1 MARSYLDKIG
11 LGHLWDLIKSYFVK
25 GNARVFTG
33 TCFSDASTAEKA
45 VTCSE
50 FASTDLVVGA
60 IISVKFTNTNSAG
73 VSTLALNV
81 NNTGSKNIKYIYNG
95 SLNNIPAA
103 GYLKANQLYQFTY
116 DGTYWVVQLVY
127 DTNTISA
134 LRDDYGRYTAGSVG
148 LFPYTL
154 IMQLPDGRWESIVTS
169 SSSGTSKTKNS
180 HGFLINTILYKASNS
195 TITENN
201 KDSTWQIYEHPSV
214 CDYRYSF
221 NISNTT
227 ELALVAGKPI
237 YLVGTIKADGLFY
250 LADTW
255 WTQTL
260 PSTDDGKV
268 YIYLGQTYEWYRGSL
283 FANNSVYWYKNG
295 TIKPYNNSSY
305 WQYNSSTN
313 SIDLIF
319 PD

>member
-11 LGHLWDLIKSYFVK
+11 LGHLWELIKSYFVK
-25 GNARVFTG
+25 GNAKVFTG
-33 TCFSDASTAEKA
+33 TCFSDASATDKV

-60 IISVKFTNTNSAG
+60 IISVKFTNTNSATA
-73 VSTLALNV
+73 STITLNV
-81 NNTGSKNIKYIYNG
+81 NNTGSKGIRYIYNG
-95 SLNNIPAA
+95 SLNTIPNSN
-103 GYLKANQLYQFTY
+103 YLKANQLYQFTY

-127 DTNTISA
+127 DTNTTSA

-169 SSSGTSKTKNS
+169 SSNGTSKIKNS
-180 HGFLINTILYKASNS
+180 HGFLLDSILYKASNS

-227 ELALVAGKPI
+227 GLALVAGNPI

-283 FANNSVYWYKNG
+283 FANNPIYWYKDG

>member
-25 GNARVFTG
+25 GNAKVFTG
-33 TCFSDASTAEKA
+33 TCFSDASATDKV

-60 IISVKFTNTNSAG
+60 IISVKFTNTNSATA
-73 VSTLALNV
+73 STITLNV
-81 NNTGSKNIKYIYNG
+81 NNTGSKGIRYIYNG
-95 SLNNIPAA
+95 SLNTIPN
-103 GYLKANQLYQFTY
+103 GNYLKANQLYQFTY

-127 DTNTISA
+127 DTNTTSV

-148 LFPYTL
+148 LFPLTL
-154 IMQLPDGRWESIVTS
+154 IMQLPDGRWESVVTS
-169 SSSGTSKTKNS
+169 SSNGTSKAKNS
-180 HGFLINTILYKASNS
+180 HGFLLDSILYKASNS

-201 KDSTWQIYEHPSV
+201 KDATWQIQEHPSV

-221 NISNTT
+221 NIENTT
-227 ELALVAGKPI
+227 ALVLVAGKPI
-237 YLVGTIKADGLFY
+237 YLVGIIKADGLFY

-268 YIYLGQTYEWYRGSL
+268 YIYLGQVYDWYRGSL
-283 FANNSVYWYKNG
+283 LVNNPIYWYKNG

>member
-25 GNARVFTG
+25 GNAKVFTG
-33 TCFSDASTAEKA
+33 TCFSDASATDKV

-60 IISVKFTNTNSAG
+60 IISVKFINTNSAAA
-73 VSTLALNV
+73 SNITLNV
-81 NNTGSKNIKYIYNG
+81 NNTGSKGIRYIYNG
-95 SLNNIPAA
+95 LLNTIPN
-103 GYLKANQLYQFTY
+103 GNYLKANQLYQFTY

-127 DTNTISA
+127 DTNTTSL
-134 LRDDYGRYTAGSVG
+134 LRDDYGRYEAGSVG

-169 SSSGTSKTKNS
+169 SSGGTSKIKNS
-180 HGFLINTILYKASNS
+180 HGFLLDSILYKASS
-195 TITENN
+195 YTITENN
-201 KDSTWQIYEHPSV
+201 KDATWQIQEHPSV

-221 NISNTT
+221 NIENTT
-227 ELALVAGKPI
+227 ALALVAGKPI

-268 YIYLGQTYEWYRGSL
+268 YIYLGQVYDWYRGSL
-283 FANNSVYWYKNG
+283 LTNHPIYLYKNG